1 LRMAILHAFLIER
14 PIGFCLD
21 QIVQIRGGKQ
31 LELSELEFNRLRW
44 RSRRG
49 MLELDLL
56 LLPFFDEVFS
66 ELESGEQQAF
76 IKLLEQD
83 DPDLLEWFSRKGES
97 DDPALA
103 ALVEKI
109 LDRVQP

>member
-1 LRMAILHAFLIER
+1 MRLRW
-14 PIGFCLD
+14 
-21 QIVQIRGGKQ
+21 GKQ
-31 LELSELEFNRLRW
+31 LELSELELNRLRW

-56 LLPFFDEVFS
+56 LLPFYDEVFTD
-66 ELESGEQQAF
+66 LEPDEQQAF

-83 DPDLLEWFSRKGES
+83 DPDLLQWFSRKGES
-97 DDPALA
+97 DDPELA

>member
-1 LRMAILHAFLIER
+1 M
-14 PIGFCLD
+14 
-21 QIVQIRGGKQ
+21 QIKWGKQ

-56 LLPFFDEVFS
+56 LLPFFDEVFP
-66 ELESGEQQAF
+66 ELESEEQQAF
-76 IKLLEQD
+76 IKLLEQE
-83 DPDLLEWFSRKGES
+83 DPILWDWFSRKSES
-97 DDPALA
+97 DDPELA
-103 ALVEKI
+103 ALVERI

>member
-1 LRMAILHAFLIER
+1 
-14 PIGFCLD
+14 
-21 QIVQIRGGKQ
+21 VQIKWGKH

-56 LLPFFDEVFS
+56 LLPFFDEVFA
-66 ELESGEQQAF
+66 ELESDEQQAF
-76 IKLLEQD
+76 IKLLEQE
-83 DPDLLEWFSRKGES
+83 DPILWDWFSRKSES
-97 DDPALA
+97 DDPELA
-103 ALVEKI
+103 ALVERI

>member
-1 LRMAILHAFLIER
+1 M
-14 PIGFCLD
+14 
-21 QIVQIRGGKQ
+21 QIKWGK
-31 LELSELEFNRLRW
+31 LLKLSELEFNRLRW

-56 LLPFFDEVFS
+56 LLPVFDEVFA
-66 ELESGEQQAF
+66 ELESDQQQAF

-83 DPDLLEWFSRKGES
+83 DPDLWDWFSRKSES
-97 DDPALA
+97 DDPELA

-109 LDRVQP
+109 LGRVQP

>member
-1 LRMAILHAFLIER
+1 M
-14 PIGFCLD
+14 
-21 QIVQIRGGKQ
+21 QIKWGKQ

-56 LLPFFDEVFS
+56 LLPFFDEVFA
-66 ELESGEQQAF
+66 ELKSDEQQAF

-83 DPDLLEWFSRKGES
+83 DPDLWDWFSRKSES
-97 DDPALA
+97 GDPELA
-103 ALVEKI
+103 ALVERI

>member
-1 LRMAILHAFLIER
+1 MGILHGFLIER
-14 PIGFCLD
+14 LIGFCLG
-21 QIVQIRGGKQ
+21 QVVQIKWGKQ

-56 LLPFFDEVFS
+56 LLPFFDEVFA

-83 DPDLLEWFSRKGES
+83 DPDLWDWFSRKSES
-97 DDPALA
+97 GDPELA
-103 ALVEKI
+103 ALVERI

>member
-1 LRMAILHAFLIER
+1 MS
-14 PIGFCLD
+14 
-21 QIVQIRGGKQ
+21 
-31 LELSELEFNRLRW
+31 LSELDLNRLRW

-56 LLPFFDEVFS
+56 LLPFFDEVFHD
-66 ELESGEQQAF
+66 LPAQDQQTY
-76 IKLLEQD
+76 IHLLEQD
-83 DPDLLEWFSRKGES
+83 DPDLLQWFSRKGES
-97 DDPALA
+97 DDPELQ

>member
-1 LRMAILHAFLIER
+1 M
-14 PIGFCLD
+14 
-21 QIVQIRGGKQ
+21 QIKWGKQ

-56 LLPFFDEVFS
+56 LLPFFDEVFA
-66 ELESGEQQAF
+66 ELESDQQQAF
-76 IKLLEQD
+76 IRLLEQD
-83 DPDLLEWFSRKGES
+83 DPDLWDWFSRKSES
-97 DDPALA
+97 GDPELA
-103 ALVEKI
+103 ALVERI